1 MIIVFLLLVGAIV
14 RSAWGLNLLNESCDG
29 HAEVQLEALGL
40 ESVTLCM
47 QLQGFRLIK
56 FWIELKFERSLV
68 HLQEP
73 MVRSNR
79 LPGLQ
84 SYSML

>member
-14 RSAWGLNLLNESCDG
+14 RSAWGLNLLKESSDG
-29 HAEVQLEALGL
+29 HAEVQFEALGL
-40 ESVTLCM
+40 ESVTFCV
-47 QLQGFRLIK
+47 QGFRLSK

>member
-1 MIIVFLLLVGAIV
+1 MIIVALLPVGAIV

-29 HAEVQLEALGL
+29 HAEVQFEALGL
-40 ESVTLCM
+40 ESVTRTQTRQILD
-47 QLQGFRLIK
+47 L
-56 FWIELKFERSLV
+56 ELKFERSLV
-68 HLQEP
+68 HLQDP